1 MGLNKRRQCLGN
13 RKKEL
18 VKIGQNLVVP
28 GRGGER
34 GDIGCTVKMSWEDE
48 MSLDPSGPQL

>member
-1 MGLNKRRQCLGN
+1 LGN